1 MLFLYPENAARLA
14 YARTHRED
22 TAILLMNPAV
32 SYRVWHYEDIFMN
45 YPRLYFADTANT
57 SDFTDPAICNAKAL
71 DVYVTDPRNQKE
83 LLQMILRVNPHVSGY
98 QEIYTADT
106 LRLYHFE

>member
-1 MLFLYPENAARLA
+1 
-14 YARTHRED
+14 D
-22 TAILLMNPAV
+22 C
-32 SYRVWHYEDIFMN
+32 
-45 YPRLYFADTANT
+45 
-57 SDFTDPAICNAKAL
+57 TDPAICIAKAL